1 VIFPAPRDYGVE
13 SAKIAASVKTTP
25 LAIRITEPA
34 VAHAVGSVLAAKRN
48 ATKATTAKTAASN
61 VDVCTV
67 IATTCLV
74 NVVAVQV
81 GRDHYVTIR
90 VPWENTAANANRSAD
105 VKTAALAIPKRE
117 NASASQVGR
126 VRYAPI
132 AVRSGSGAKSARNRV
147 GVTMVPRAIT

>member
-1 VIFPAPRDYGVE
+1 MLQPAPRDYGVE

-48 ATKATTAKTAASN
+48 ATKATTAKTAANN
-61 VDVCTV
+61 VGVCTV

-81 GRDHYVTIR
+81 GRDHCKF
-90 VPWENTAANANRSAD
+90 TAQLS
-105 VKTAALAIPKRE
+105 VLIF
-117 NASASQVGR
+117 Q
-126 VRYAPI
+126 
-132 AVRSGSGAKSARNRV
+132 
-147 GVTMVPRAIT
+147 MQHFQM